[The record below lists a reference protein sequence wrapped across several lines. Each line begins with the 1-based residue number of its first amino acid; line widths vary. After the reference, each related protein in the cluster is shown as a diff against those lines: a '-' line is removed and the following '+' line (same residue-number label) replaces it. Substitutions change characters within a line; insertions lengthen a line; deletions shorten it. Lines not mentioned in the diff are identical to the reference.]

1 MKKHGDR
8 QRKRIPRDGEAM
20 CDILEFICGRLGIRL
35 SFLEYVSEGVSM
47 DDDGGFVDKVDACLD
62 ATNLDMDDI
71 RQMLS
76 DMDAELRV
84 IMDSPSPIIIPDDL
98 DEMIVSKVMEKVD
111 QRLSSQDGEI
121 QALKNALSDIEGLRD
136 WVGKNHD
143 SIEDLK
149 QSMTVVDKEKPDMPE
164 KKKPGRPKK
173 VQDDT

>member
-71 RQMLS
+71 RQRLS
-76 DMDAELRV
+76 DLEKFKSDVSGCMNLDGW
-84 IMDSPSPIIIPDDL
+84 MDSMGEQVHEI
-98 DEMIVSKVMEKVD
+98 SKRLEKVE
-111 QRLSSQDGEI
+111 S
-121 QALKNALSDIEGLRD
+121 A
-136 WVGKNHD
+136 
-143 SIEDLK
+143 
-149 QSMTVVDKEKPDMPE
+149 
-164 KKKPGRPKK
+164 KPGRPKK

>member
-71 RQMLS
+71 RQ
-76 DMDAELRV
+76 
-84 IMDSPSPIIIPDDL
+84 
-98 DEMIVSKVMEKVD
+98 
-111 QRLSSQDGEI
+111 RLSCLERPATVG
-121 QALKNALSDIEGLRD
+121 QAVTEK
-136 WVGKNHD
+136 
-143 SIEDLK
+143 DL
-149 QSMTVVDKEKPDMPE
+149 TE

>member
-62 ATNLDMDDI
+62 ATNLDMDNI
-71 RQMLS
+71 R
-76 DMDAELRV
+76 
-84 IMDSPSPIIIPDDL
+84 
-98 DEMIVSKVMEKVD
+98 
-111 QRLSSQDGEI
+111 QRLSEIERVVGTATKLPEQAMESQP
-121 QALKNALSDIEGLRD
+121 AR
-136 WVGKNHD
+136 
-143 SIEDLK
+143 
-149 QSMTVVDKEKPDMPE
+149 
-164 KKKPGRPKK
+164 KPGRPKK

>member
-71 RQMLS
+71 RQ
-76 DMDAELRV
+76 
-84 IMDSPSPIIIPDDL
+84 
-98 DEMIVSKVMEKVD
+98 
-111 QRLSSQDGEI
+111 RLSSQDGEI
-121 QALKNALSDIEGLRD
+121 QALRNALSDIEGLRD

>member
-47 DDDGGFVDKVDACLD
+47 DDDGGFIDKVDACLD

-71 RQMLS
+71 RQ
-76 DMDAELRV
+76 
-84 IMDSPSPIIIPDDL
+84 
-98 DEMIVSKVMEKVD
+98 
-111 QRLSSQDGEI
+111 RLSSQDGEI
-121 QALKNALSDIEGLRD
+121 QALRNALSDVEDLRP

-149 QSMTVVDKEKPDMPE
+149 QSVPKIENPSTEAMGSVGWTMKPDSE
-164 KKKPGRPKK
+164 VKKPGSVSAKRGRPKNVKK
-173 VQDDT
+173 VQDES